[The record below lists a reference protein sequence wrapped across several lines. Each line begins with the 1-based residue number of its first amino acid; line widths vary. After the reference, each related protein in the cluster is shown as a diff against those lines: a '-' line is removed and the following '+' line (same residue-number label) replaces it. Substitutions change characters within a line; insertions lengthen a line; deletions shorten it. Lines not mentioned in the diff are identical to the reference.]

1 MINLHFSLRAPW
13 FKDYRNILLKDGK
26 TPFKNKFW
34 ELQID
39 KDDVLFMLGFAIR
52 QRCSHAGLSFEIGL
66 LGYWLNF
73 NFYDD
78 RHWDYA
84 RGEWEK

>member
-1 MINLHFSLRAPW
+1 MVSGKMIF
-13 FKDYRNILLKDGK
+13 LKDGK

-39 KDDVLFMLGFAIR
+39 RDDVLICLGLSITR
-52 QRCSHAGLSFEIGL
+52 RISHAGLSFEIGL
-66 LGYWLNF
+66 LGYWMNF
-73 NFYDD
+73 AFYDS

-84 RGEWEK
+84 RGEWQK